1 MLWIQNTL
9 NLDPVLHFGPIWIQI
24 RFQGHVINFK
34 NMWKLFK
41 GKIIYIKKSFFLHES
56 QPQTWSELSSSKS
69 KLDPYPQYWSFP
81 CTVHK
86 NVVFFFRGFNLKK
99 KFPPSLRVTST
110 EKNCFPLPPP
120 LSPPGWRLL
129 PQGEISLLRGNIYDR
144 ALFAEVGT
152 IELRVDI
159 CW

>member
-1 MLWIQNTL
+1 MRVSHRPGVNFLLPNPNWIRIHNT
-9 NLDPVLHFGPIWIQI
+9 G
-24 RFQGHVINFK
+24 
-34 NMWKLFK
+34 LF
-41 GKIIYIKKSFFLHES
+41 H
-56 QPQTWSELSSSKS
+56 
-69 KLDPYPQYWSFP
+69 
-81 CTVHK
+81 VHK
-86 NVVFFFRGFNLKK
+86 NVVFFSRGFNLKR

-129 PQGEISLLRGNIYDR
+129 PQGEISLLQGNIYDR

-152 IELRVDI
+152 IELRVDM